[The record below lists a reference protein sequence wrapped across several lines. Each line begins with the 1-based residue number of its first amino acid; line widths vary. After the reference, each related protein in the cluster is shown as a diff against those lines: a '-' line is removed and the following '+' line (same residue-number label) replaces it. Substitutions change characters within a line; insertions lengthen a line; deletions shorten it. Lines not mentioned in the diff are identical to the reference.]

1 LRREGSSKFGI
12 KNKWGNFPAVSGA
25 WRVSEENFMKGA
37 LPWIN
42 DLKLRADYGV
52 TGNQDFDS
60 YLSLLLYGGAGYF
73 PYNGQVYQVYGPTS
87 NVNPDLKWEK
97 SINFN
102 AGIDFSILDNR
113 ISGSLDYYIRKNKDL
128 LGYYNVPLPPNSQS
142 QTFANVG
149 TMKNYGLELALNGAV
164 IRNTDFSYN
173 ITAALAYNR
182 NKFISFSN
190 DVYKGAPFV
199 ELAGLP
205 APGSPG
211 NIQRIQEGRSIGEFY
226 TLRSA
231 GVNKDG
237 ALQVYKKDGTIVQAN
252 QASSDDKQFVG
263 NGLPKFTGSIGNIF
277 RYKRFDLGIFLRG
290 TFGYKI
296 FNTTAFYIGTPSSQ
310 SDANV
315 LKSAY
320 DSKSKY
326 SLLTNPATTAIAS
339 DYFLENGSFVKIDN
353 VALGYTQPFKTK
365 YLKSIRVYA
374 TGRNLHTFTSFTGG
388 DPDLVNVNGLTPGV
402 NTSLSY
408 YPATLQLIL
417 GLQATF

>member
-1 LRREGSSKFGI
+1 
-12 KNKWGNFPAVSGA
+12 
-25 WRVSEENFMKGA
+25 
-37 LPWIN
+37 
-42 DLKLRADYGV
+42 
-52 TGNQDFDS
+52 
-60 YLSLLLYGGAGYF
+60 LLYGGAGYF

-102 AGIDFSILDNR
+102 AGVDFSILDNR
-113 ISGSLDYYIRKNKDL
+113 VSGSLDYYIRKNKDL

-149 TMKNYGLELALNGAV
+149 TMKNYGLELALNGSV

-263 NGLPKFTGSIGNIF
+263 NGLPKFIGSIGNTF

-339 DYFLENGSFVKIDN
+339 DYFLENGAFVKIDN

-402 NTSLSY
+402 NTSLNY